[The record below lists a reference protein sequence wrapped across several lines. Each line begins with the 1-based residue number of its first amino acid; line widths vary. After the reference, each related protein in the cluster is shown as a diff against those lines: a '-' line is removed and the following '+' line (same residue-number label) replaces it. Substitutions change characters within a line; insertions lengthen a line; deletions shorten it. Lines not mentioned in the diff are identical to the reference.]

1 MARHNGKAKPVPR
14 RSAEAVPKAMKTY
27 TYTIL
32 VHKAEP
38 DETGYWVEVPA
49 LPGCFT
55 QGQTIEECIE
65 RSQEAIQGYLEAM
78 VKVGEP
84 IPEEPQSEDSVISKV
99 RVNLPVPA

>member
-1 MARHNGKAKPVPR
+1 MARRNGRPKTAA
-14 RSAEAVPKAMKTY
+14 RSALRASTKSMKTY

-32 VHKAEP
+32 VHKAEA
-38 DETGYWVEVPA
+38 DEKGYWVEVPA

-55 QGQTIEECIE
+55 DGQTIEQCIE
-65 RSQEAIQGYLEAM
+65 RAQEAIQGYLEAI